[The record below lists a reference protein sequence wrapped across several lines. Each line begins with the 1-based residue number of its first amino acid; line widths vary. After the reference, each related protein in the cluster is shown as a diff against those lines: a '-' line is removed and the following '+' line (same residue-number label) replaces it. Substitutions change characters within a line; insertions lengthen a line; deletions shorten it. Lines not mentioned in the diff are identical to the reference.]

1 MKRAGFVELA
11 AAAGVSL
18 ATVDRALN
26 GRQNVRRETLD
37 HIAAVARRIGHPAAL
52 RFGGAEQALRPKIRF
67 GVALHKQ
74 GQDFYRAFADALNA
88 AVGAETTVQGQLVLE
103 FSTSQAPSEM
113 ARLMRSMAGRCDVLA
128 ATAVDHPEVTA
139 AVEDLRAGGMAVFA
153 LLSDFA
159 PAARTGYLGLD
170 NLKVGRVAGWMMARA
185 VRFQALGPGKLAV
198 FVGGHRWRGHEQR
211 DAGFRAYLREAAQGL
226 EVLGLEVLETQVNL
240 ETRQLTYEATLGLLR
255 AHPTLR
261 GIYVAGGGM
270 EGAIA
275 ALREARSKRL
285 GEGKVQLIVS
295 ALTPESRRGLAEGLV
310 TLTIDTPLFDLC
322 RAMFATMAQAAL
334 SPAPIRGESL
344 YLPPV
349 LSLPEML

>member
-1 MKRAGFVELA
+1 MKRAGFAELA

-26 GRQNVRRETLD
+26 GRQQVRRETVE
-37 HIAAVARRIGHPAAL
+37 HIAAVARRIGHPAAV
-52 RFGGAEQALRPKIRF
+52 RFGGGAAAARPHVRF

-74 GQDFYRAFADALNA
+74 GQDFYRAFAEALHS
-88 AVGAETTVQGQLVLE
+88 AVAQEASAQGRLVLE

-128 ATAVDHPEVTA
+128 ATAVDHSDVTA
-139 AVEDLRAGGMAVFA
+139 AVADLRAGGMAVYA

-159 PAARTGYLGLD
+159 PALRSGYLGLD
-170 NLKVGRVAGWMMARA
+170 NRKVGRVAGWMMARA
-185 VRFQALGPGKLAV
+185 VTAPGKLAV
-198 FVGGHRWRGHEQR
+198 FVGGQRWTGHQQR
-211 DAGFRAYLREAAQGL
+211 DRGFRDYLRETAPEL
-226 EVLGLEVLETQVNL
+226 EVLDTQINL
-240 ETRQLTYEATLGLLR
+240 ETRALTYEAVLALLR

-275 ALREARSKRL
+275 ALRAARAKGL
-285 GEGKVQLIVS
+285 GDGQVQLIVS

-310 TLTIDTPLFDLC
+310 TLAIDTPLPDLC
-322 RAMFATMAQAAL
+322 RAMFATMAGAAL
-334 SPAPIRGESL
+334 GTPQAGPADL

-349 LSLPEML
+349 LTLPEML

>member
-26 GRQNVRRETLD
+26 GRQNVRRETVD

-52 RFGGAEQALRPKIRF
+52 RFGGVVAVRPQVRF

-74 GQDFYRAFADALNA
+74 GQDFYRAFAGALHA
-88 AVGAETTVQGQLVLE
+88 GVVAEPAVQGQLVLE

-113 ARLMRSMAGRCDVLA
+113 ARLMRQMAGRCDVLA

-139 AVEDLRAGGMAVFA
+139 AVADLRAGGMAVFA

-159 PAARTGYLGLD
+159 PGVRTGYLGLD
-170 NLKVGRVAGWMMARA
+170 NVKVGRVAGWMMARA
-185 VRFQALGPGKLAV
+185 APAAGKLAV
-198 FVGGHRWRGHEQR
+198 FVGGHRWAGHDQR
-211 DAGFRAYLREAAQGL
+211 DRGFRDYLRASAP
-226 EVLGLEVLETQVNL
+226 GLEVLETQVNL
-240 ETRQLTYEATLGLLR
+240 ETRALTYETTLALLR

-275 ALREARSKRL
+275 ALRAARTQ
-285 GEGKVQLIVS
+285 GQGQGAVQLIVS
-295 ALTPESRRGLAEGLV
+295 ALTPDSRRGLAEGLV
-310 TLTIDTPLFDLC
+310 TLTIDTPLPDLC
-322 RAMFATMAQAAL
+322 RAMFATMARAAL
-334 SPAPIRGESL
+334 SPPGRGENL
-344 YLPPV
+344 FLPPV
-349 LSLPEML
+349 LTLPEML

>member
-26 GRQNVRRETLD
+26 GRQKVRRETLD

-128 ATAVDHPEVTA
+128 ATAVDHPEVTS

-185 VRFQALGPGKLAV
+185 VAFQALGPGKLAV
-198 FVGGHRWRGHEQR
+198 FVGGHRWKGHEQR
-211 DAGFRAYLREAAQGL
+211 DAGFRACLREAAA
-226 EVLGLEVLETQVNL
+226 GLEVLETQVNL
-240 ETRQLTYEATLGLLR
+240 ETRQLTYEATRTLLR

-275 ALREARSKRL
+275 ALREARVKGL
-285 GEGKVQLIVS
+285 VDGKVQLIVS

-310 TLTIDTPLFDLC
+310 TLTIDTPLPDLC
-322 RAMFATMAQAAL
+322 RAMFATMARAAL